1 MFNRRRYL
9 PDLNSRN
16 PVVRAQ
22 AERNAVNTTVQG
34 TAADIIK
41 IAMIEV
47 HKRFKAENLKSKLI
61 IQVHDELVFD
71 VYPDEKDRVRQI
83 VTHAMEHAVTL
94 KVSLKAEGSF
104 GKNWLEAH

>member
-9 PDLNSRN
+9 ADINSRN

-41 IAMIEV
+41 IAMINV
-47 HKRFKAENLKSKLI
+47 YNRFKAEGLKSKLI

-71 VYPDEKDRVRQI
+71 VYPDEKEIVQQI
-83 VTHAMEHAVTL
+83 VTQSMENAVTL
-94 KVSLKAEGSF
+94 KVALKAEGSF